1 MRPSPAPQ
9 SGGPVPLPVSES
21 FHIPL
26 RGLVPFYFPMTV
38 PLLDLKA
45 QYASL
50 KHELDAAM
58 LHVAERQYFILGP
71 EVTRLER
78 AMEEYLGAGHALGV
92 SSGTDALLLAL
103 MALGVGAD
111 DEVIVPTFSFFAT
124 AGVVSR
130 LGATPVL
137 ADIDRRTFNIDPAAI
152 RRAITSRTKAIVP
165 VHLFGQAAAMD
176 AIMELA
182 DGHGIAVVEDAAQ
195 AIGARFRDGRRLGSI
210 GAVGCFSFF
219 PSKNL
224 GAFGDGG
231 LVTTNDPALYERM
244 RIMRVHGGER
254 RYYHSVVGGNF
265 RLDELQA
272 AVLNVKL
279 PYLEEWSERRRHNA
293 ALYNEL
299 FIRHGLS
306 QAEGREAFDENNRVL
321 IPAAVYRESGVA
333 DYHIFNQY
341 VIRVQQRD
349 ELRAW
354 LAERSIGNEIYYP
367 VPFHLQECFAGL
379 GHGQGDFPVAE
390 AAAAEVLALPV
401 YPELTPEQIAY
412 VVESIAEFHD
422 GEGKSQRSKGKRQK
436 RGG

>member
-1 MRPSPAPQ
+1 
-9 SGGPVPLPVSES
+9 
-21 FHIPL
+21 
-26 RGLVPFYFPMTV
+26 MTV

-50 KHELDAAM
+50 KSELDEAV
-58 LHVAERQYFILGP
+58 LRVAESQYFILGP

-78 AMEEYLGAGHALGV
+78 AMEEYLGVAHALGV

-103 MALGVGAD
+103 MALGVGID

-130 LGATPVL
+130 LGARPVFV
-137 ADIDRRTFNIDPAAI
+137 DIDPVTYNIDPDAA

-165 VHLFGQAAAMD
+165 VHLYGQSADMEPLMALAA
-176 AIMELA
+176 E
-182 DGHGIAVVEDAAQ
+182 HGVAVVEDAAQ
-195 AIGARFRDGRRLGSI
+195 SIGARYKDGRRLGSI
-210 GAVGCFSFF
+210 GTVGCFSFF

-224 GAFGDGG
+224 GAFGDAG
-231 LVTTNDPALYERM
+231 LVTTNDSELYERM

-279 PYLEEWSERRRHNA
+279 PHLESWSQKRRQNA
-293 ALYNEL
+293 GRYDEL
-299 FIRHGLS
+299 FARLGLTEGTPDEAGRIRTP
-306 QAEGREAFDENNRVL
+306 QA
-321 IPAAVYRESGVA
+321 IYRESGTP

-341 VIRVQQRD
+341 VIRAERRD

-354 LAERSIGNEIYYP
+354 LTDRKIGNEVYYP
-367 VPFHLQECFAGL
+367 VPFHLQECFQYL
-379 GHGQGDFPVAE
+379 GYKQGDFP
-390 AAAAEVLALPV
+390 AAETASAEGAVVASDLSR
-401 YPELTPEQIAY
+401 AY
-412 VVESIAEFHD
+412 RRAD
-422 GEGKSQRSKGKRQK
+422 RL
-436 RGG
+436 RGGVDSGILRNNGVVAVP